1 MDDDTQ
7 DRARGALFGNAI
19 GDALGVGAEFMTR
32 DDIAHHYPDGLNDY
46 ADIVRD
52 AFRSVWLP
60 GEWTDDTDQ
69 MLCILDSL
77 LEHGSV
83 QPADIA
89 RRIHRWAADDGRG
102 IGRTTATVVGHP
114 GYLDQPEDVAHAV
127 WQASGGT
134 LAPNGGVMR
143 TAVLGV
149 WHWRSTAAVVA
160 DASRVCRLTHADPRC
175 VASCVAVS
183 LAVARLV
190 AGASVDDAVGA
201 AAMAGEGAWPGFG
214 RWLDGVLQGPLDALE
229 LDDVET
235 IGFTLKTAGAG
246 FWALA
251 HARSVGTGLRR
262 VIHEGGDADTNAA
275 VAGALLGARDGL
287 SAIPARWVRGLHHG
301 AALHERADRLLAMIG
316 ARPT

>member
-1 MDDDTQ
+1 MDDDAQ
-7 DRARGALFGNAI
+7 DRARGTLFGQAI
-19 GDALGVGAEFMTR
+19 GDALGVGAEFMSR
-32 DDIAHHYPDGLNDY
+32 EDIARHYPDGLNDY

-77 LEHGSV
+77 LQHGRV

-89 RRIHRWAADDGRG
+89 RRIHRWAAEDGRG
-102 IGRTTATVVGHP
+102 IGYTTATVLGHP
-114 GYLDQPEDVAHAV
+114 DYLDRPQDVAHGV
-127 WQASGGT
+127 WQASRGT

-149 WHWRSTAAVVA
+149 WHWRSIQQVCI
-160 DASRVCRLTHADPRC
+160 DARSVCRLTHADPRC

-190 AGASVDDAVGA
+190 AGASVEDAIA
-201 AAMAGEGAWPGFG
+201 AAALAGESDWPGFG
-214 RWLDGVLQGPLDALE
+214 RWLDGVLQSTLGDLALDE
-229 LDDVET
+229 PQS

-251 HARSVGTGLRR
+251 HARSVGTGLRQ
-262 VIHEGGDADTNAA
+262 VIHQGGDADTNAA

-287 SAIPARWVRGLHHG
+287 SAIPARWVRGLHQG
-301 AALHERADRLLAMIG
+301 AALHERADRLLSMIG
-316 ARPT
+316 AGRN